1 MNKNRNNNQL
11 LSALAIASW
20 LLAYLLT
27 GRLAWHWISPE
38 SFGAVI
44 AYITAWLVLGYVVQ
58 TFLFLSV
65 TIIARGIS
73 PKNK

>member
-1 MNKNRNNNQL
+1 MNKERKHDQF

-27 GRLAWHWISPE
+27 GRLVWHWISPD
-38 SFGAVI
+38 SFGAVL

-58 TFLFLSV
+58 TVMFLSI
-65 TIIARGIS
+65 TLIARGIS
-73 PKNK
+73 AKVK

>member
-1 MNKNRNNNQL
+1 MNKERKHDQF

-27 GRLAWHWISPE
+27 GRLVWHWISPE
-38 SFGAVI
+38 SFGAVL

-58 TFLFLSV
+58 TVMFLSI
-65 TIIARGIS
+65 TLIARRIIAKI
-73 PKNK
+73 K

>member
-1 MNKNRNNNQL
+1 MNKKRTQDEV
-11 LSALAIASW
+11 LSALAITSW

-27 GRLAWHWISPE
+27 GRLVWQWISPE
-38 SFGAVI
+38 NFGAVL